1 MPRINSIIFY
11 YAQRGKEYK
20 KPVSLDS
27 FNDKKMAGP
36 FHQGADDW
44 KNFTGGQMAGGFSS
58 GCIWLEAFQLGA
70 DSLEH
75 LSRGQ
80 MAKEVSR
87 GGR

>member
-1 MPRINSIIFY
+1 
-11 YAQRGKEYK
+11 
-20 KPVSLDS
+20 
-27 FNDKKMAGP
+27 MAGP
-36 FHQGADDW
+36 FHQGADGW
-44 KNFTGGQMAGGFSS
+44 KNFTGAQMAGGFSS

-80 MAKEVSR
+80 MAKEVPRGANNLENLARGHMCGGISPWGQKDLSTLP